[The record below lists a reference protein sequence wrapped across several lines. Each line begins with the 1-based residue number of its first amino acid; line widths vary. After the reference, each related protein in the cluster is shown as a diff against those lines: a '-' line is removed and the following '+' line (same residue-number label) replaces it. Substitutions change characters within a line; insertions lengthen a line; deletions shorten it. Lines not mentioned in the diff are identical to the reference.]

1 MRATA
6 AAAPWPRQSSVRT
19 QAVIFDFDGVLANT
33 EELHYRAFMQVFEP
47 RGWSLDAREYY
58 ERYMGFDDR
67 GLVVEYARDRAID
80 VPADVVATVTA
91 SKAEAFAELLDAGDV
106 LYPGAREIV
115 RQLAGTFRLAIA
127 SGALHE
133 EIVTILRAGGLLE
146 CFDAIVGADDV
157 AASKPAPDSYL
168 SAAAAIGIEPAACV
182 AIEDSL
188 WGLRAARAA
197 GMRAIAVAT
206 TSPESVLIGAERVL
220 AGVHE
225 LTIEI
230 LSGE

>member
-1 MRATA
+1 MPTL
-6 AAAPWPRQSSVRT
+6 
-19 QAVIFDFDGVLANT
+19 AVIFDFDGVLANT
-33 EELHYRAFMQVFEP
+33 EELHYRAFTQVFEP
-47 RGWSLDAREYY
+47 RGWALDLSEYY

-80 VPADVVATVTA
+80 VPADVLHTLIA
-91 SKAEAFAELLDAGDV
+91 SKAQAFGELLSTGEV

-115 RQLAGTFRLAIA
+115 RQLAGEFRLAIA

-133 EIVTILRAGGLLE
+133 EIVTILGAGRLLDYFE
-146 CFDAIVGADDV
+146 VIVGADDV

-168 SAAAAIGIEPAACV
+168 AAAAALGVHPSACV
-182 AIEDSL
+182 AVEDSL

-197 GMRAIAVAT
+197 GMRAIAVTT
-206 TSPESVLIGAERVL
+206 TSPASALAGAERIL

-230 LSGE
+230 LRGA

>member
-1 MRATA
+1 MRTL
-6 AAAPWPRQSSVRT
+6 
-19 QAVIFDFDGVLANT
+19 AVIFDFDGVLANT
-33 EELHYRAFMQVFEP
+33 EELHYRAFKQVFEP
-47 RGWSLDAREYY
+47 RGWALDLNEYY
-58 ERYMGFDDR
+58 EKYMGFDDR

-80 VPADVVATVTA
+80 VPAEVVNTLTA
-91 SKAEAFAELLDAGDV
+91 SKAQAFADLLSTGNV

-115 RQLAGTFRLAIA
+115 SRLAGQFRLAIA

-133 EIVTILRAGGLLE
+133 EIVTILGAGRLLDD
-146 CFDAIVGADDV
+146 FDVIVGADDV

-168 SAAAAIGIEPAACV
+168 AAAAALGVHPSACV
-182 AIEDSL
+182 AVEDSL

-197 GMRAIAVAT
+197 GMRAIAVTT
-206 TSPESVLIGAERVL
+206 TSPASALAGAERIL

-230 LSGE
+230 LRGA